1 MIKME
6 IECITRKWGN
16 SIGITI
22 PKEVVEKEHIMT
34 NEKVKV
40 SIKTKEKLFDRV
52 FGIGKTN
59 KKIDVEKRN

>member
-1 MIKME
+1 DI
-6 IECITRKWGN
+6 IENNK
-16 SIGITI
+16 
-22 PKEVVEKEHIMT
+22 KVDT

-59 KKIDVEKRN
+59 KKIDVEKEILEIKRGWNNERLFL